1 MLHAIIE
8 FIKDEARALVGW
20 TAAIGV
26 VLIGFLLTEGASY
39 HQLSVGLLLSAVSLF
54 ATMALLEG
62 LWRAIEGAPRDGGGR
77 HDKP

>member
-8 FIKDEARALVGW
+8 LMRDEARALVGW

-26 VLIGFLLTEGASY
+26 MLIGFWFSEGASY
-39 HQLSVGLLLSAVSLF
+39 HQLSVGLLLSAASLF

-62 LWRAIEGAPRDGGGR
+62 LWRAIEGPRGDGGGR
-77 HDKP
+77 HDKG